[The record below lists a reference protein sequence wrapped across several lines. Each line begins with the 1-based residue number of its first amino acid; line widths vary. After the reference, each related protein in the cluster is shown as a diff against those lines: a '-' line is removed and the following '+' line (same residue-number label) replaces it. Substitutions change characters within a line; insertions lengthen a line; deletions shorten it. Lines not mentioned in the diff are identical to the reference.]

1 MPQFNK
7 GQLKAIHHIDG
18 PMLALAGP
26 GSGKTTAMVHR
37 IKYLIEEAGVSP
49 NNILVITFTR
59 AAAREMEGRFISLMS
74 DAEIN
79 GRNQQGDMHKNRT
92 ANDSD
97 NKKRSLTSRPTFGT
111 FHSVFFY
118 ILKVAYGYN
127 SGDIFTEDE
136 KYSLIRELLRNKELE
151 YDDEDDV
158 VTDIIGEISLVK
170 GEMINIDNY
179 YSSSVG
185 EEVFREIYRE
195 YHNIVSGRG
204 KIDFDDMMVY
214 CYELLSERE
223 DILKNLQ
230 ARYRYILVDEFQDI
244 NRIQYEITRMLSAP
258 EDNLFA
264 VGDDDQSIYGFR
276 GAKPEIMLKFK
287 EDYPDVNMTLLDI
300 NYRCNRN
307 IVESAARLIA
317 NNSTR
322 YEKQLVSAYD
332 YEEPVHIHHMQGRN
346 EENTHI
352 IEKIREYKDNG
363 ISYNE
368 MSIIYRTNA
377 QAGSIVHRL
386 SEYNIP
392 FYIRDKVPC
401 IYDHFIVKTVMD
413 YVEAALGNRDRQL
426 FLRIINK
433 PNRYISREILDEETV
448 SFDKLLNKLK
458 NKDWIAD
465 RVEQL
470 SYDIEMIAKLKPY
483 ATVNFIRKSIGYD
496 DYLQEYAN
504 YRHFNVDDLYDLLDE
519 LAESAKQYKTHED
532 WFAGIAAY
540 REELNAHS
548 RSNVNQDRDGVAVT
562 TMHSA
567 KGLEYEVVF
576 IPEANEGL
584 APYKKAVLPEN
595 IEEERRMF
603 YVAMTRARHHLH
615 IYSVKRYFNRELEP
629 SRFITEIVG

>member
-1 MPQFNK
+1 MPHFNE
-7 GQLKAIHHIDG
+7 GQLKAIHHING

-37 IKYLIEEAGVSP
+37 IKYLIEEAGISP

-59 AAAREMEGRFISLMS
+59 AAAREMEGRFIALMS
-74 DAEIN
+74 
-79 GRNQQGDMHKNRT
+79 GKSGDK
-92 ANDSD
+92 
-97 NKKRSLTSRPTFGT
+97 TSTITHRPTFGT

-127 SGDIFTEDE
+127 SGNIFTEEE
-136 KYSLIRELLRNKELE
+136 KYNLIRELIRNKELE

-158 VTDIIGEISLVK
+158 ISDIIGEISLIK
-170 GEMINIDNY
+170 GEMINVDNY

-185 EEVFREIYRE
+185 EEVFRDIYRE
-195 YHNIVSGRG
+195 YHNAVVSRG

-214 CYELLSERE
+214 CYELLSARK
-223 DILKNLQ
+223 DILKSLQ
-230 ARYRYILVDEFQDI
+230 TRYKYILVDEFQDI
-244 NRIQYEITRMLSAP
+244 NRIQYEITKMLAAP
-258 EDNLFA
+258 ENNLFA

-276 GAKPEIMLKFK
+276 GAKPEIMLKFR

-307 IVESAARLIA
+307 IVESAARLIG
-317 NNSTR
+317 NNTTR
-322 YEKQLVSAYD
+322 YDKKLVSAYD
-332 YEEPVHIHHMQGRN
+332 YEEPVHIHHLNSRN

-352 IEKIREYKDNG
+352 LEKIIEYKNKG
-363 ISYNE
+363 IPYNE

-377 QAGSIVHRL
+377 QAGSLVHRF

-401 IYDHFIVKTVMD
+401 IYDHFVVRTIMD
-413 YVEAALGNRDRQL
+413 YIDAALGNRDRAL

-433 PNRYISREILDEETV
+433 PNRYISREILNEDTI
-448 SFDKLLNKLK
+448 SFDKLIEKYNDKE
-458 NKDWIAD
+458 WIAE
-465 RVEQL
+465 RIEQL
-470 SYDIEMIAKLKPY
+470 SYDLELLSRLKPY
-483 ATVNFIRKSIGYD
+483 AAVNFIRKSIGYD
-496 DYLQEYAN
+496 AYLDEYAK
-504 YRHFNVDDLYDLLDE
+504 YRHLNVEDLYELLDE
-519 LAESAKQYKTHED
+519 LADSAKQYNSHEE
-532 WFAGIAAY
+532 WFVGIAAY

-548 RSNVNQDRDGVAVT
+548 RSNVEQQREGVAVT

-567 KGLEYEVVF
+567 KGLEYDVVF
-576 IPEANEGL
+576 IPEVNEDL
-584 APYKKAVLPEN
+584 APYKKAVLPED

-615 IYSVKRYFNRELEP
+615 IYDVKKYFNRELEP
-629 SRFITEIVG
+629 SRFLEELKKGAG